1 MFILQNIKEF
11 VENPMGKGSN
21 AILNRQLLRDDLNRR
36 YQKLV
41 KDKKIDLV
49 IYRDKDEYYFH
60 FKIPSESQRNNTY
73 DVVLHF
79 TIDEDKDFKFDN
91 YLNRYYLK
99 FFSNCPSFVYTY
111 AYAFNLY
118 GLFIEG
124 LSNRYEDIVLNQDP
138 ITRNPAEVISYEK
151 SIYFACYHILQNQK
165 YLNKMILNTISKSF
179 DKNELSR
186 NIRTTEQIQMEIKK
200 EDNLLKAEKEKERKR
215 LGQLKR
221 NIGSSELMKA
231 TNNKSKVSASRE
243 PKGGKRIVP
252 KPKITARTN
261 NKKSGVNIIR
271 PK

>member
-11 VENPMGKGSN
+11 VDNPMGKGSN
-21 AILNRQLLRDDLNRR
+21 AISNRQLIRDDLNRR
-36 YQKLV
+36 YEKLI

-73 DVVLHF
+73 DVVLYF
-79 TIDEDKDFKFDN
+79 TMDEDKDFKFDN

-118 GLFIEG
+118 GLFVES
-124 LSNRYEDIVLNQDP
+124 LSKKYEDVVLNQDP
-138 ITRNPAEVISYEK
+138 FTRNPAAVISYEK

-165 YLNKMILNTISKSF
+165 YLNKMVLNTISKSF
-179 DKNELSR
+179 NINELSR
-186 NIRTTEQIQMEIKK
+186 NIRTTEQIRLEIKK
-200 EDNLLKAEKEKERKR
+200 EDNLLKAEKEKEQKR
-215 LGQLKR
+215 LEQLKR
-221 NIGSSELMKA
+221 NIGKSVPQKA
-231 TNNKSKVSASRE
+231 TNNKSKVSGTRDL
-243 PKGGKRIVP
+243 KGGKRIVP
-252 KPKITARTN
+252 KPKLTARTT